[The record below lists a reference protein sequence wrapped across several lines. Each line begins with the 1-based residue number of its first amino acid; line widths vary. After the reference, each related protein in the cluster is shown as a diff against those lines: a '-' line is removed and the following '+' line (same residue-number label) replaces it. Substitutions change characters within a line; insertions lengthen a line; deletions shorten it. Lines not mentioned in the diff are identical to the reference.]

1 MDWIVAGSAFAGSFL
16 GIVVIVLGVV
26 IWDYF
31 DRKKSAAVVQEKT
44 LPRAKDL
51 HDDVLER
58 HLEELVVTNFDQ
70 LFPGWAIYST
80 NALSAAGSRPTGVRY
95 RTPAGEIDLLC
106 TDEDNNLVVIELKRN
121 RAPDRVVSQL
131 ERYLVW
137 VEQNISKP
145 GQSVRG
151 IIVAKKH
158 GDHVVY
164 SASRR
169 ADIELWTYDLKLSI
183 MPKYGE

>member
-1 MDWIVAGSAFAGSFL
+1 MDWMVAGSAFAGSFL

-106 TDEDNNLVVIELKRN
+106 TDEDNNKENRVPSEKLGFYVRSRCSSSRTTRRN
-121 RAPDRVVSQL
+121 VSSS
-131 ERYLVW
+131 ESSSTARR
-137 VEQNISKP
+137 
-145 GQSVRG
+145 SVSL
-151 IIVAKKH
+151 IKV
-158 GDHVVY
+158 
-164 SASRR
+164 
-169 ADIELWTYDLKLSI
+169 
-183 MPKYGE
+183 